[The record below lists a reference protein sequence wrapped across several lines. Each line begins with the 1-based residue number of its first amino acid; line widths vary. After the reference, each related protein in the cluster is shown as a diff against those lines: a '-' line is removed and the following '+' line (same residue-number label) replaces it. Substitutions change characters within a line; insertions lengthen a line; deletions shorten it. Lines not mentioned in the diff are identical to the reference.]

1 MTNAKLTLKLDSD
14 SISRAKIYSAE
25 NGISLSSM
33 VERFFNGLTVSGK
46 NQNSFEYS
54 PVVKELSG
62 IISLSDDY
70 DYKADYI
77 EHLESKYE

>member
-46 NQNSFEYS
+46 NSFEYS
-54 PVVKELSG
+54 PIVKELSG